1 MLTWIQLWRMLPAG
15 VGEMEVGE
23 MGTEPLMAVAEI
35 VRAAATMMGVAG
47 DNYNPKSLKV
57 LCVFFV
63 GRAWCLYIPAVLH
76 IRLKILVE
84 SYNYRTGT
92 GQSNEFDT

>member
-1 MLTWIQLWRMLPAG
+1 MLPAG

-63 GRAWCLYIPAVLH
+63 GRAWCLYIPGLQPIKRHLLRSSIFV
-76 IRLKILVE
+76 
-84 SYNYRTGT
+84 
-92 GQSNEFDT
+92 

>member
-57 LCVFFV
+57 LCVF
-63 GRAWCLYIPAVLH
+63 LLAVLGAC
-76 IRLKILVE
+76 IYLAF
-84 SYNYRTGT
+84 SP
-92 GQSNEFDT
+92 SNDISCGPPYSFKNPCGEL